1 MIDKYENWD
10 IDLSL
15 PQDLFFYKMNV
26 KYYEITILLKSLAD
40 HTQIVEIK
48 FEYFVSYKV
57 TVDLA
62 LMKMVDDNADFRGF
76 VRSTSSSY
84 LNSIIEGSY
93 DILERENI
101 EHFVIYNLDNA
112 IEVLSDEPA
121 TFRWL
126 SREEVRNFD
135 DT

>member
-1 MIDKYENWD
+1 
-10 IDLSL
+10 
-15 PQDLFFYKMNV
+15 MNV
-26 KYYEITILLKSLAD
+26 EYYGITILLKSLVD

-48 FEYFVSYKV
+48 FEYFDSYKV

-62 LMKMVDDNADFRGF
+62 LMKMVNDNADFRGF
-76 VRSTSSSY
+76 ARSTSSSY

-93 DILERENI
+93 DSLERKNI

-135 DT
+135 ES